1 MKKIKEIVVI
11 SGKGGTGKTT
21 VTASLADIMPNKV
34 VVDADVDA
42 ANLYILLKPV
52 DIQSTEFTG
61 KSAASINSEL
71 CTGCGICKDL
81 CRFHAIH
88 MVDGICRV
96 DPFSC
101 DGCGLC
107 NIACP
112 LGAVVMTPRVVGKWF
127 TARTG
132 PGDFVYARLIP
143 GAENSGSLVAKVKKQ
158 AGKLAEETGMDTL
171 LIDGPPGIG
180 CPVISAV
187 SGAHLAIV
195 VTEPTYSGISDL
207 ERVVELTAHL
217 KVPCA
222 VVINRYDIN
231 PENTERL
238 ETYAQKKRIPVV
250 ARIPHSRCIMDEI
263 SQSAIPSRNCR
274 DLAEQVEKI
283 YEYINTYINNNQE
296 EQIK

>member
-1 MKKIKEIVVI
+1 MKKTKEIVVI

-21 VTASLADIMPNKV
+21 VTASLAEIMRDIV
-34 VVDADVDA
+34 IVDADVDA
-42 ANLYILLKPV
+42 SNLYILLKPQY
-52 DIQSTEFTG
+52 IQATNFTG
-61 KSAASINSEL
+61 KAAAAINSEL
-71 CTGCGICKDL
+71 CSGCGLCKEL
-81 CRFHAIH
+81 CRFHA
-88 MVDGICRV
+88 VEKVNGLYRV

-112 LGAVVMTPRVVGKWF
+112 TGAVEMTPRVVGKWF
-127 TARTG
+127 TAQTEW
-132 PGDFVYARLIP
+132 GDFVYARLTP
-143 GAENSGSLVAKVKKQ
+143 GAENSGSLVAMVKKRARQ
-158 AGKLAEETGMDTL
+158 LAEQEQIETL

-207 ERVVELTAHL
+207 ERVVELASHL

-222 VVINRYDIN
+222 VVINRFDIN
-231 PENTERL
+231 RENTGQL
-238 ETYAQKKRIPVV
+238 ETYAQKKGIPVV

-263 SQSAIPSRNCR
+263 SRSTIPSRNCR
-274 DLAEQVEKI
+274 SLAEQTEKI
-283 YEYINTYINNNQE
+283 YKYIKNN
-296 EQIK
+296 